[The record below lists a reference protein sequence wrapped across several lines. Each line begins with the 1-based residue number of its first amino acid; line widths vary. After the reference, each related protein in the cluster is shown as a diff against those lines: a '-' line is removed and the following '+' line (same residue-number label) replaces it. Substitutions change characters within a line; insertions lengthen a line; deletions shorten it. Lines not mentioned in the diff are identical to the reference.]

1 MLTGR
6 GPVQGHGGPGSL
18 VTEGWLLFIPSAL
31 IEGLAH
37 IILQLCP
44 SAQKFFP
51 KRLVFAG
58 TSEVN
63 RTYSVPW
70 VLMVQ
75 WEADKSIG
83 HGKLFGAQL
92 GGFST
97 NSGAWAD
104 PKLTLGWEERASQ
117 KR

>member
-1 MLTGR
+1 MASLYPFCPNR
-6 GPVQGHGGPGSL
+6 GLGAYYFATLPICSK
-18 VTEGWLLFIPSAL
+18 
-31 IEGLAH
+31 
-37 IILQLCP
+37 IL
-44 SAQKFFP
+44 P

-58 TSEVN
+58 TSQVD
-63 RTYSVPW
+63 RTYSGPW

-83 HGKLFGAQL
+83 HDKLFGAQV

-117 KR
+117 KK